1 MDTAPQPSKLSDS
14 VRYNDTDAVSDSA
27 NSSTGNIPNQSTVQT
42 DSSEIAP
49 PYHTS
54 QTALHT
60 DSDAA
65 APPYHPPQTASFLDN
80 ASAVY
85 KPVKALD
92 PETARKIA
100 AGEVIDRPAAVI
112 RELLDNA
119 IDAGASKVQV
129 EISGGGIDRIRV
141 TDNGCGM
148 SREDLAI
155 CTDTHTTSKISTAE
169 DLLSLHSLGFRGEAL
184 SSIKAVSDLEIIST
198 RSGPAAWKL
207 QLGKILPAR
216 LHAGTVVQVENLFEN
231 FPARKQFLKR
241 AAAETALCR
250 TIFLDKALPHYRIE
264 MRFIADGTLRFLLPP
279 AQSLRERCLAAF
291 SFKEPE
297 ALFFELEGSGEYFSF
312 RIVLGSPDVVRSDK
326 RAIMVFVNGRRITEF
341 GLTQAI
347 EYGSEGYFPNGG
359 HPVAFLFLT
368 VAPSRVD
375 FNIHPAKKE
384 ARFQDYSALH
394 HAVSSAVGSFYRQ
407 HTVAS
412 LLKEKY
418 DPSLTRPLDFK
429 HGGTAPEM
437 GGGSV
442 QSDSAPYS
450 AWSEQNRLYAE
461 ALAQKHSAPKG
472 SYPPPYA
479 GTLAAEYGYGKSAG
493 TVASSKA
500 GADGY
505 SGSGARSGAVHTGY
519 AGTTGDTAAD
529 DGAKYGKVNGNDAS
543 TPVLEYDYARDGY
556 DSGLSD
562 AYAEPRTA
570 QSGYGSA
577 FRQIAAAAAVNHSV
591 GERLIPPPAATGT
604 AAYLQSPPDIP
615 PADFK
620 LLGQVAGTFIAVEK
634 NDALYLIDQHAAH
647 ERIIFEQL
655 RHNTGGAQELLIPY
669 RIITSS
675 EEDDAFIKKHQ
686 ELLCQAGFA
695 LSDEGAGVWQVT
707 AVPARWTGTERDLI
721 RDITGVRKNAGDIL
735 YQILAS
741 AACRAACKDH
751 AILDPVTQQRIA
763 AQAFELPEPIC
774 LHGRPIWI
782 VLTREE
788 LFKRV
793 KRT

>member
-1 MDTAPQPSKLSDS
+1 MDTASRPPELSPISPHTDTTAGLASSDS
-14 VRYNDTDAVSDSA
+14 PRFAALEQAAVLPTGSA
-27 NSSTGNIPNQSTVQT
+27 
-42 DSSEIAP
+42 A
-49 PYHTS
+49 
-54 QTALHT
+54 
-60 DSDAA
+60 
-65 APPYHPPQTASFLDN
+65 
-80 ASAVY
+80 Y
-85 KPVKALD
+85 KPVKALN

-100 AGEVIDRPAAVI
+100 AGEVIDRPAAVV

-119 IDAGASKVQV
+119 IDAGSSKVQV
-129 EISGGGIDRIRV
+129 EISGGGIERIRV

-184 SSIKAVSDLEIIST
+184 SSIKAVSNLEITST

-207 QLGKILPAR
+207 QLGKIFPAR
-216 LHAGTVVQVENLFEN
+216 LNAGTVVQVENLFEN

-250 TIFLDKALPHYRIE
+250 TVFLDKALPHYTIE
-264 MRFIADGTLRFLLPP
+264 MRFITDGELRFLLPST
-279 AQSLRERCLAAF
+279 QSLRERCLAAF

-297 ALFFELEGSGEYFSF
+297 TLFFEIEGNGEHFSF

-347 EYGSEGYFPNGG
+347 DYGGEGYFPNGG

-384 ARFQDYSALH
+384 ARFQDYSAIH

-418 DPSLTRPLDFK
+418 DPGLTRPLDFQRGESDGNLK
-429 HGGTAPEM
+429 QQSG
-437 GGGSV
+437 V
-442 QSDSAPYS
+442 QS
-450 AWSEQNRLYAE
+450 
-461 ALAQKHSAPKG
+461 
-472 SYPPPYA
+472 
-479 GTLAAEYGYGKSAG
+479 EYGNRQ
-493 TVASSKA
+493 
-500 GADGY
+500 D
-505 SGSGARSGAVHTGY
+505 
-519 AGTTGDTAAD
+519 
-529 DGAKYGKVNGNDAS
+529 
-543 TPVLEYDYARDGY
+543 
-556 DSGLSD
+556 
-562 AYAEPRTA
+562 
-570 QSGYGSA
+570 GYGSA
-577 FRQIAAAAAVNHSV
+577 FRQIAATAAVPYSAGGHI
-591 GERLIPPPAATGT
+591 IPPPAAMGTSFADEAWESISYAAATGSVAQGT
-604 AAYLQSPPDIP
+604 APVASETAPYMQNPPDIP

-655 RHNTGGAQELLIPY
+655 QHNIGGVQELLIPY

-675 EEDDAFIKKHQ
+675 EEDDAFIRKHR
-686 ELLCQAGFA
+686 ELLCKAGFA
-695 LSDEGAGVWQVT
+695 LADEGAGVWQVT

-774 LHGRPIWI
+774 PHGRPIWI

>member
-1 MDTAPQPSKLSDS
+1 MDSTPQSPEISQTSSHIDTAAAAQPDISAP
-14 VRYNDTDAVSDSA
+14 VGVSQTGELKHTAILSA
-27 NSSTGNIPNQSTVQT
+27 NSV
-42 DSSEIAP
+42 D
-49 PYHTS
+49 
-54 QTALHT
+54 
-60 DSDAA
+60 
-65 APPYHPPQTASFLDN
+65 
-80 ASAVY
+80 VY

-100 AGEVIDRPAAVI
+100 AGEVVDRPAAVI

-119 IDAGASKVQV
+119 LDAGASKIQV
-129 EISGGGIDRIRV
+129 EIAGGGIERIRV

-184 SSIKAVSDLEIIST
+184 SSIKAVSDLEITST
-198 RSGPAAWKL
+198 RDGPAAWKL
-207 QLGKILPAR
+207 QLGKIQPAR
-216 LHAGTVVQVENLFEN
+216 LPAGTVVLVENLFEN

-250 TIFLDKALPHYRIE
+250 TIFLDKALPHYQTE
-264 MRFIADGTLRFLLPP
+264 MRFITDGELRFLLSP
-279 AQSLRERCLAAF
+279 AKSLRERCLAAF

-297 ALFFELEGSGEYFSF
+297 ALFFEIEGSGEHFSF

-326 RAIMVFVNGRRITEF
+326 RAILVFVNGRRITEF
-341 GLTQAI
+341 GLTQAV

-384 ARFQDYSALH
+384 ARFQDYSAIH
-394 HAVSSAVGSFYRQ
+394 HAVSSTVGSFYRQ

-418 DPSLTRPLDFK
+418 DPGLTRPFDFRS
-429 HGGTAPEM
+429 
-437 GGGSV
+437 GGSLH
-442 QSDSAPYS
+442 SDTGRASGTDGQAGTIGDISFRPNAGQAGGQDAAPYS
-450 AWSEQNRLYAE
+450 VWSEQNRLYTE
-461 ALAQKHSAPKG
+461 SLAQKHRAVNG
-472 SYPPPYA
+472 NYPPPLDRVKNRY
-479 GTLAAEYGYGKSAG
+479 EIPQEN
-493 TVASSKA
+493 
-500 GADGY
+500 
-505 SGSGARSGAVHTGY
+505 TG
-519 AGTTGDTAAD
+519 
-529 DGAKYGKVNGNDAS
+529 
-543 TPVLEYDYARDGY
+543 VLPD
-556 DSGLSD
+556 
-562 AYAEPRTA
+562 
-570 QSGYGSA
+570 GYGSA
-577 FRQIAAAAAVNHSV
+577 VRQIVAAAAVSYTAGGHT
-591 GERLIPPPAATGT
+591 IPPPAAVGSSYTDE
-604 AAYLQSPPDIP
+604 APYMQQPPDIP

-634 NDALYLIDQHAAH
+634 HDALYLIDQHAAH
-647 ERIIFEQL
+647 ERIIFDQL
-655 RHNTGGAQELLIPY
+655 KHNTGGVQELLIPY
-669 RIITSS
+669 RIITAS
-675 EEDDAFIKKHQ
+675 EEDDSFIRKHR
-686 ELLCQAGFA
+686 ELLSKAGFA

-741 AACRAACKDH
+741 AACRSACKDH

-774 LHGRPIWI
+774 PHGRPIWI
-782 VLTREE
+782 ILTREE

>member
-1 MDTAPQPSKLSDS
+1 MDTVSQSPELSQIS
-14 VRYNDTDAVSDSA
+14 PHPDTAAAQYDM
-27 NSSTGNIPNQSTVQT
+27 ST
-42 DSSEIAP
+42 
-49 PYHTS
+49 
-54 QTALHT
+54 QTAVQ
-60 DSDAA
+60 SVNSVA
-65 APPYHPPQTASFLDN
+65 YR
-80 ASAVY
+80 
-85 KPVKALD
+85 PVKALD
-92 PETARKIA
+92 PATARKIA

-198 RSGPAAWKL
+198 QSGPAAWKL
-207 QLGKILPAR
+207 QLGKLLPAR
-216 LHAGTVVQVENLFEN
+216 LNAGTVVQVENIFEN

-250 TIFLDKALPHYRIE
+250 TIFLDKALPHYTTE
-264 MRFIADGTLRFLLPP
+264 MRFITDGTLRFLLPT
-279 AQSLRERCLAAF
+279 AKSLRERCLAAF

-297 ALFFELEGSGEYFSF
+297 ALFFEIEGSGEYFSF
-312 RIVLGSPDVVRSDK
+312 HIVLGSTDVVRSDK
-326 RAIMVFVNGRRITEF
+326 RSIMVFVNGRRITEF

-347 EYGSEGYFPNGG
+347 DYGSEGYFPNGG

-368 VAPSRVD
+368 VEPSRVD

-384 ARFQDYSALH
+384 ARFQDYNAIH
-394 HAVSSAVGSFYRQ
+394 HAVSSVVGSFYRQ
-407 HTVAS
+407 HTVAR

-418 DPSLTRPLDFK
+418 NPELTRPLDFQRSGAVPDIGDGSGFVNNGLG
-429 HGGTAPEM
+429 HGV
-437 GGGSV
+437 GGNTGNDDNQTNFS
-442 QSDSAPYS
+442 QASLQPNAASYS
-450 AWSEQNRLYAE
+450 AWGERNRLYAE
-461 ALAQKHSAPKG
+461 ALAQKHGVP
-472 SYPPPYA
+472 
-479 GTLAAEYGYGKSAG
+479 
-493 TVASSKA
+493 
-500 GADGY
+500 AD
-505 SGSGARSGAVHTGY
+505 V
-519 AGTTGDTAAD
+519 
-529 DGAKYGKVNGNDAS
+529 
-543 TPVLEYDYARDGY
+543 
-556 DSGLSD
+556 
-562 AYAEPRTA
+562 A

-577 FRQIAAAAAVNHSV
+577 FRQIASTAAVSYSAGGHI
-591 GERLIPPPAATGT
+591 IPPPAATSS
-604 AAYLQSPPDIP
+604 AAYMQPPPDVP
-615 PADFK
+615 PTDFK

-634 NDALYLIDQHAAH
+634 NDSLYLIDQHAAH

-655 RHNTGGAQELLIPY
+655 RHNTGGVQELLIPY

-675 EEDDAFIKKHQ
+675 KEDDTFIKKHQ
-686 ELLCQAGFA
+686 AMLCKAGFI

-721 RDITGVRKNAGDIL
+721 RDITGVRKNAEDIL

-751 AILDPVTQQRIA
+751 ALLDPVTQQRIA

-774 LHGRPIWI
+774 PHGRPIWI